1 MKINKITIRGEKQE
15 APTETA
21 PSNNLELKEVY
32 VVGTTTRGETER
44 HTINI
49 SNDKVVEFV
58 FDDGTSWFSS
68 NDTIEDVFPEAV
80 AMKKRSLDGE
90 VEIPFVLQTGPG
102 ERGIVDAVALKLLKV
117 FARKEVKKTIR
128 QLAEDLEKKQLGNK
142 SGLFRLDL
150 NFDLQ
155 KDFTT
160 DTGQPFLLFI
170 HGTNSSTTGSFS
182 EIIGTEFWKYITKTY
197 DQHILAFQ
205 HETLTKS
212 PLQNVLDL
220 IKQLPANITLHLVSH
235 SRGGIV
241 GDTLSRYCI
250 SNQNN
255 AGFSEV
261 EIEFLNKEGRVDD
274 IKCIKSI
281 RNEVSKK
288 NITVQKFIRVACP
301 ASGTTLA
308 SKRLDHF
315 FNVTFNLLGLAI
327 GGTVNP
333 VYVAFK
339 DLMAC
344 VVNSK
349 DDISVLPGLEAMNPE
364 SPFIKVLNYPNPLAI
379 IDNSLVIISGNGKAN
394 LNFKA
399 LVIIASKLFFDS
411 QNDLVV
417 NTASMYNGTKRLG
430 MVQYFFDEGTSVD
443 HFHYFKNPKTNN
455 ALMDALKSNGTT
467 LIPGFAR
474 LDKGAAIESDRNAI
488 LKLEGGQV
496 FKNTVTGRRPIAILV
511 PGIMGSNLSKNGNL
525 VWINYLRFLG
535 GELSDLK
542 VALNDGVEASS
553 LIKTSYKAI
562 TDHLSETYDVVTF
575 AYDWRQ
581 QLGETASLLESKITE
596 LLNYEQPIKIV
607 GHSMGGV
614 LVRDFILRHD
624 KTWQRLKKSS
634 GFQLL
639 FLGAPLGGSYRIPY
653 VLFGKDPIIGKLSK
667 IDIINTKRDLLK
679 IFSAFP
685 GLLSL
690 LPLTDDNDND
700 FSKVKTWQKMR
711 KALGDANWPL
721 PSNGD
726 LNKFEVYR
734 KLVLEKSKNIDYSNA
749 VYIAGRD
756 KSTPSGY
763 EVDEDGRL
771 VFLSTGAGDQSVTW
785 ESGIPQ
791 KMVDNSSVYYT
802 DVTHGALAN
811 EPMLFKAIDEILA
824 YGSTLLLKKT
834 RPVIRAIEESFKT
847 PEATD
852 FDLTAEGIEKTI
864 LGLDGEHVSQEGIS
878 PLRVSISNG
887 DLRYSAYPLLA
898 GHFINDGILYAEK
911 AIDYNLKGALA
922 ERYALGIYPGEIGS
936 SEVIIT
942 GQKDFN
948 GAIIVGLGEPGSL
961 TAYQLSQSVEQG
973 VSKYL
978 LDLNNNSFHVQNVSA
993 YQVIGVSSLAI
1004 ACSYGGLS
1012 VEKSLR
1018 AVVMGVQNAN
1028 SKIAETLGESS
1039 KTVTHIEF
1047 VEQYQDRALACLY
1060 VLHEMVQDEDQSLNV
1075 VFEKKKIKKL
1085 LGSKERLPIDI
1096 TDEWWTRIHVKVKEY
1111 ELQEITKDK
1120 SKKGWIRGLQFN
1132 VSTGGAR
1139 EEQRDLFTSREII
1152 QELIEDMSGNNQW
1165 TPQLAKS
1172 IFELLVPNDFKEQL
1186 KKQAN
1191 INWIVDK
1198 DTASYPWE
1206 LLQDS
1211 THNAR
1216 PLCINAGMVRQLAT
1230 EDYRVKIR
1238 SVAKSS
1244 ALIIADPDLK
1254 GFANQLQ
1261 GALEEGEMVSGIFE
1275 NSAFKTKKISRGS
1288 AAEIIQALF
1297 SDDYKIIHLAGHGV
1311 FNEDPSKGS
1320 GMLIGNNVFLST
1332 REISQMSSVPE
1343 LVFVNCCYLGKTD
1356 GASEA
1361 LYRNRFKLAANIGTQ
1376 LIENGVKVVI
1386 AAGWA
1391 VDDAAAMEFTQVFYG
1406 YMFNGYEFGK
1416 AIQQAR
1422 EVIYEKYK
1430 YTNTWGAYQC
1440 YGDQFYTLRSVTK
1453 KAKAKEYVI
1462 AREAEIDLNN
1472 LLNKLEVSG
1481 YSKDSLLQELDD
1493 ISTAVEKSN
1502 IRNGEITESE
1512 ALAYTG
1518 LCMYHEAVSKYESL
1532 LNMENASFSFS
1543 AMEKYCNVRP
1553 KYYVSVFK
1561 KNKKDQRKFLE
1572 LTGKV
1577 ISDLNLLIGYS
1588 PTAERL
1594 NMLGSACKSQAM
1606 LSSGSEAKIEA
1617 YQQAAGYYHKAY
1629 EKQKK
1634 AYSLVNWLEMESIL
1648 VILGS
1653 RKWGQWVKMKNYS
1666 YRIPVVKE
1674 VINLL
1679 KNMLDSIS
1687 TSPIEELSYWDW
1699 AAVAN
1704 IKLCLLM
1711 IGHKGPG
1718 FITPR
1723 YEEIL
1728 EDYKGTWEKAGSI
1741 GKKIGEIEHFDFLI
1755 DALAQSKKRNAVTI
1769 GAKIDN
1775 LRDELDKMI

>member
-15 APTETA
+15 TPADTA
-21 PSNNLELKEVY
+21 PSNSLELKEVY
-32 VVGTTTRGETER
+32 FVGATARGETEK
-44 HTINI
+44 HTIKL
-49 SNDKVVEFV
+49 SNDDVVEFV

-68 NDTIEDVFPEAV
+68 NDTIEEIFPEV
-80 AMKKRSLDGE
+80 AALKRRSPDQE
-90 VEIPFVLQTGPG
+90 VEIPVMLQPGPG
-102 ERGIVDAVALKLLKV
+102 ERGITGTVVLKLLKI
-117 FARKEVKKTIR
+117 FARKEVQKTIR
-128 QLAEDLEKKQLGNK
+128 QLAEDLEKKQLDHK

-155 KDFTT
+155 KDIAT
-160 DTGQPFLLFI
+160 DTSQPFLLFI

-182 EIIGTEFWKYITKTY
+182 EIPGTEFWNYITKTY
-197 DQHILAFQ
+197 NQHILAFQ

-220 IKQLPANITLHLVSH
+220 MKQLPANATLHLVSH

-241 GDTLSRYCI
+241 GDILSRYCA
-250 SNQNN
+250 SNQKN

-261 EIEFLNKEGRVDD
+261 EVEFLNKEGRADD
-274 IKCIKSI
+274 IRNIKSI
-281 RNEVSKK
+281 RNELTKK
-288 NITVQKFIRVACP
+288 NISVQKFIRVACP

-315 FNVTFNLLGLAI
+315 FNITFNLLGLAI
-327 GGTVNP
+327 GGSANP

-339 DLMAC
+339 NLMAC
-344 VVNSK
+344 IVNSK
-349 DDISVLPGLEAMNPE
+349 DDVNLLPGFEAMNPD
-364 SPFIKVLNYPNPLAI
+364 SPFIKVLNYPTPLAM
-379 IDNSLVIISGNGKAN
+379 IDSPLVIISGNGKAN

-399 LVIIASKLFFDS
+399 LVIIASRLFFDS

-417 NTASMYNGTKRLG
+417 NTASMYNGTKRLA
-430 MVQYFFDEGTSVD
+430 MVQYFFDEGTNVD

-455 ALMDALKSNGTT
+455 ALMDALKSTGTT

-474 LDKGAAIESDRNAI
+474 LESGAALSEDRNAI

-496 FKNTVTGRRPIAILV
+496 FKNRVTGKRPIAVLV
-511 PGIMGSNLSKNGNL
+511 PGIMGSNLSKNGKVL
-525 VWINYLRFLG
+525 WINYFRFLG

-542 VALNDGVEASS
+542 IRADDGVEASS
-553 LIKTSYKAI
+553 LIKTSYKTLA
-562 TDHLSETYDVVTF
+562 DHLSELYDVVTF
-575 AYDWRQ
+575 AYDWRK
-581 QLGETASLLESKITE
+581 QLGETASLFDSKIRE
-596 LLNYEQPIKIV
+596 LLKHEQPIKIV

-624 KTWQRLKKSS
+624 DTWQKLNKSR

-667 IDIINTKRDLLK
+667 IDIINTKKDLLR

-690 LPLTDDNDND
+690 LPLANDGDND
-700 FSKVKTWQKMR
+700 FTNAKTWQKMR
-711 KALGDANWPL
+711 KAFGDADWPV
-721 PSNGD
+721 PSRDD
-726 LNKFEVYR
+726 LKKFETYR
-734 KLVLEKSKNIDYSNA
+734 NLNLENSKKIDFTKA

-763 EVDEDGRL
+763 ELDENGRL

-791 KMVDNSSVYYT
+791 KMVENNSVYYA

-811 EPMLFKAIDEILA
+811 EPLLFKAIDEILA

-834 RPVIRAIEESFKT
+834 RPVIRAVEESFKT

-864 LGLDGEHVSQEGIS
+864 LGLDTEHVSQEGIS

-898 GHFINDGILYAEK
+898 GHFINDGILYAER
-911 AIDYNLKGALA
+911 AIDYNLKGALS
-922 ERYALGIYPGEIGS
+922 ERYSLGIYPGEIGS
-936 SEVIIT
+936 SEVIVT
-942 GQKDFN
+942 GQKNFN

-961 TAYQLSQSVEQG
+961 TGYQLSMSVEQG
-973 VSKYL
+973 VAKYL
-978 LDLNNNSFHVQNVSA
+978 LDLNNNSPHLQKISGNP
-993 YQVIGVSSLAI
+993 VIGVSSLAI

-1028 SKIAETLGESS
+1028 SKIAETLGESA

-1075 VFEKKKIKKL
+1075 VFEKKTIKKL

-1096 TDEWWTRIHVKVKEY
+1096 TDEWWTRIHVKLKEY
-1111 ELQEITKDK
+1111 ELKEITKDK
-1120 SKKGWIRGLQFN
+1120 SKEGWIRGLQFN
-1132 VSTGGAR
+1132 ISTGGAR

-1165 TPQLAKS
+1165 TPQLAKT

-1211 THNAR
+1211 THNAS

-1238 SVAKSS
+1238 SVAKNS

-1254 GFANQLQ
+1254 GFASQLQ

-1275 NSAFKTKKISRGS
+1275 KAEFKSKKISRGS

-1356 GASEA
+1356 GAAEA

-1376 LIENGVKVVI
+1376 LIENGVKAVI

-1391 VDDAAAMEFTQVFYG
+1391 VDDAAATEFTQVFYE
-1406 YMFNGYEFGK
+1406 YMFDGYEFGK
-1416 AIQQAR
+1416 AVQEAR
-1422 EVIYEKYK
+1422 QVIYEKYK

-1440 YGDQFYTLRSVTK
+1440 YGDQFYTLRSVSK

-1481 YSKDSLLQELDD
+1481 YRKDSLLQELDD

-1512 ALAYTG
+1512 ALAYSG
-1518 LCMYHEAVSKYESL
+1518 LCMYGEAVSKYESL

-1543 AMEKYCNVRP
+1543 AMEKYCIVRP
-1553 KYYVSVFK
+1553 KYYVSVYR
-1561 KNKKDQRKFLE
+1561 KNKKDQKKFLE

-1577 ISDLNLLIGYS
+1577 ISDINLLIGYS
-1588 PTAERL
+1588 PSAERL

-1606 LSSGSEAKIEA
+1606 LSSQTKSKIEA
-1617 YQQAAGYYHKAY
+1617 YRQAAVYYHKAY
-1629 EKQKK
+1629 DKKKK
-1634 AYSLVNWLEMESIL
+1634 AYSLINWLEVENIL
-1648 VILGS
+1648 VILGN
-1653 RKWGQWVKMKNYS
+1653 RKWGQLIKMENYS
-1666 YRIPVVKE
+1666 YRTPPIKE
-1674 VINLL
+1674 VIELL
-1679 KNMLDSIS
+1679 KRRLDTIS
-1687 TSPIEELSYWDW
+1687 SPPVEEACNLDW

-1704 IKLCLLM
+1704 IKLCFLM
-1711 IGHKGPG
+1711 LGHKGPG
-1718 FITPR
+1718 YRAPR
-1723 YEEIL
+1723 YEDIL
-1728 EDYKGTWEKAGSI
+1728 GEYKDTWDKAGSI
-1741 GKKIGEIEHFDFLI
+1741 GKKLGELEHLDFLI
-1755 DALAQSKKRNAVTI
+1755 DALGQSKKKTTLSLRT
-1769 GAKIDN
+1769 KIDN
-1775 LRDELDKMI
+1775 LRDELDKLT